1 MLGIIARIISG
12 LLALGWIISIISYK
26 TKDKLETLSIG
37 FSFAL
42 LAIGFVDCI
51 SYAICGQGV

>member
-42 LAIGFVDCI
+42 LAIGFGYCI
-51 SYAICGQGV
+51 SYAICG